1 MRDAGTREGTQ
12 GAPAGC
18 LFELAP
24 AGGGGAV
31 THTGPPFQQ
40 NRLSHSLCGGRHA
53 CLLLNTPVASH
64 CSAVGP
70 QKGGGTQKKGR
81 EAGLLFRWGC
91 YLTPPLHFFWLPS
104 SRPPLPS
111 LRAPHPAR
119 TPAQCAPVMKVRP
132 PGARQGTRRVGV
144 SLGGMGAH
152 HDAHPPAQK
161 RSARAAR
168 PPATPISR
176 SRRGRAVE
184 RRPIGVPAGPGAR
197 RQVLGRG
204 ARALP
209 LFLRLPLAHFDPLPR
224 PPAHPASPAAEPAK
238 NPRPQNHGLTSPAGG
253 WPPRCT
259 S

>member
-1 MRDAGTREGTQ
+1 MPGPERERRVRRR
-12 GAPAGC
+12 AVC
-18 LFELAP
+18 LSWHQR
-24 AGGGGAV
+24 GGGCGHTHRSSLPTKQAV
-31 THTGPPFQQ
+31 AQPVRGQV
-40 NRLSHSLCGGRHA
+40 R
-53 CLLLNTPVASH
+53 CLLLKHPVASH

-81 EAGLLFRWGC
+81 EAGLLFRGVVFSH
-91 YLTPPLHFFWLPS
+91 PPHFFWLPS

-184 RRPIGVPAGPGAR
+184 RRSIGVPAGPGAR
-197 RQVLGRG
+197 RQVLGTRC
-204 ARALP
+204 ARFAAL
-209 LFLRLPLAHFDPLPR
+209 LRFAACAFRPPSAPPR
-224 PPAHPASPAAEPAK
+224 PPRVPGRRARQNPPSAK
-238 NPRPQNHGLTSPAGG
+238 PWADLPCP
-253 WPPRCT
+253 PPRCT

>member
-1 MRDAGTREGTQ
+1 MPEPERERRVRRR
-12 GAPAGC
+12 AVC
-18 LFELAP
+18 LSWHQR
-24 AGGGGAV
+24 GGGCGRTHRSSLPTKQAV
-31 THTGPPFQQ
+31 AQPVRGQA
-40 NRLSHSLCGGRHA
+40 R
-53 CLLLNTPVASH
+53 CLLLKHPVASH
-64 CSAVGP
+64 CTAVGP
-70 QKGGGTQKKGR
+70 QKGEGEQKKKGR
-81 EAGLLFRWGC
+81 EAGLLFRRGC
-91 YLTPPLHFFWLPS
+91 FLTPPPLHFFWLPS

-204 ARALP
+204 ARGLP
-209 LFLRLPLAHFDPLPR
+209 LFCVCRFAHFDLR
-224 PPAHPASPAAEPAK
+224 APPTHVPGRRARQ
-238 NPRPQNHGLTSPAGG
+238 NPGPQTMG
-253 WPPRCT
+253 
-259 S
+259 